1 MDNWQLWKL
10 LWCGGGEGRGGKHIA
25 VRLGEER
32 AFWLSKPISCQIDVG
47 NSVSSESEHVRLRA
61 VSTVLMFIFCLPSS
75 SLFLFLFHQ
84 LSFSCWHSGCCE
96 LLRRIK
102 NCSSQAVLP
111 SVPSTSPSVC
121 VCLCVG
127 LIQLLGK
134 WRLALGFIC
143 LQHVPSL
150 TKCPLFFQVYL
161 S

>member
-10 LWCGGGEGRGGKHIA
+10 LWFGGGEGRGGKHIT

-32 AFWLSKPISCQIDVG
+32 AFWLSKCISCQIDVG
-47 NSVSSESEHVRLRA
+47 NSVSSESEHVRWRT

-75 SLFLFLFHQ
+75 LFLSLFHQ
-84 LSFSCWHSGCCE
+84 LSFSCRHSGCCE

-111 SVPSTSPSVC
+111 SVSSASPIVC
-121 VCLCVG
+121 VC